1 MDKEFER
8 QMCKSFFDKNKL
20 ERLYYELSSDKKR
33 KNFFRKMSHTAE
45 EYLGC
50 VISES
55 FKMPPDIDRIEGFL
69 KGRECYFIVQGDCDG
84 KFLNTRGAL
93 SELYRLGTPYMAV
106 TPDCA
111 LAYLETEYD
120 FSDHKAYFLRAE

>member
-1 MDKEFER
+1 MDKEFELR
-8 QMCKSFFDKNKL
+8 VCKGFFDKNKW
-20 ERLYYELSSDKKR
+20 ERIYYELSSDKKR
-33 KNFFRKMSHTAE
+33 ENFFRKMSHTAE

-50 VISES
+50 VISDS

-69 KGRECYFIVQGDCDG
+69 KCRECYFIVQENGDG
-84 KFLNTRGAL
+84 KFLNTREAL

-106 TPDCA
+106 TPDCT

-120 FSDHKAYFLRAE
+120 FSDHKAYFLKAE